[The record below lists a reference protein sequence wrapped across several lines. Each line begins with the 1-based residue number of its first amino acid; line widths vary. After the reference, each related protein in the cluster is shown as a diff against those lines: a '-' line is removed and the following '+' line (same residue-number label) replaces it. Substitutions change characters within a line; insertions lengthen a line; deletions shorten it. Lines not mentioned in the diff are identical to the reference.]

1 MDRVFGWLAEYSYAC
16 VAVSAAIDATAFPF
30 PGRLVLL
37 AAGVLAASGRAEL
50 LGTIAAGV
58 AGAVAGDHLWYFGG
72 RLARGHLRA
81 FHRWLTRRGRRSV
94 TDPAEYLRRHGG
106 LAIFIGRFIATV
118 RVLVWPMASAH
129 GISYGRFLVWD
140 LGAAVLWAAVFVL
153 GGYVLG
159 RPALTLM
166 QRFGGPAFIAAGVGV
181 FVISGGVLLCSR
193 RRRPTRNRQTGTR
206 RSRRRA

>member
-30 PGRLVLL
+30 QDVWSCWPPACSPPPAERNSSARSRSASQARWPATICGTSG
-37 AAGVLAASGRAEL
+37 AAGSRA
-50 LGTIAAGV
+50 
-58 AGAVAGDHLWYFGG
+58 
-72 RLARGHLRA
+72 LRA

-106 LAIFIGRFIATV
+106 LAIFIGRFIATI

-140 LGAAVLWAAVFVL
+140 LGEF
-153 GGYVLG
+153 
-159 RPALTLM
+159 
-166 QRFGGPAFIAAGVGV
+166 
-181 FVISGGVLLCSR
+181 C
-193 RRRPTRNRQTGTR
+193 GTR
-206 RSRRRA
+206 LLLARPPLAEGRASA